1 MPFFARSSTAVAF
14 RSLGRTFQRFRPLL
28 DGKHTTRSRDLIL
41 RCDSEISNSYFP
53 DFFGDFC

>member
-14 RSLGRTFQRFRPLL
+14 RSLGRTFQSFSLL

-41 RCDSEISNSYFP
+41 RCDSEISSSYFP